1 MINGFITAAAD
12 IMMGYAVTTLI
23 NENQTNASFNLATTF
38 HTPLQSGI
46 VEIEA
51 KVEQFGSVISYLS
64 AIMTQNN
71 EKTVEVISTMV
82 IINKP
87 SNASDN

>member
-1 MINGFITAAAD
+1 
-12 IMMGYAVTTLI
+12 MMGYAITTLI

-38 HTPLQSGI
+38 HSPIHSGI
-46 VEIEA
+46 VKIEA

-64 AIMTQNN
+64 AKMTQNN
-71 EKTVEVISTMV
+71 EKLVEVISTMV

-87 SNASDN
+87 PQESDQ